1 MSESQSSSV
10 LIKFSMCGRGGCK
23 LEINIPPQQ
32 IYANS
37 KGGLII
43 KGGVMS
49 SEYGMYI
56 LGVHVT
62 VHASR
67 ASQ

>member
-1 MSESQSSSV
+1 MYGQG
-10 LIKFSMCGRGGCK
+10 GRK
-23 LEINIPPQQ
+23 LKMNIPPQQ

-49 SEYGMYI
+49 GEYGGLSSLETNM
-56 LGVHVT
+56 LGARHLEEG
-62 VHASR
+62 
-67 ASQ
+67 Q